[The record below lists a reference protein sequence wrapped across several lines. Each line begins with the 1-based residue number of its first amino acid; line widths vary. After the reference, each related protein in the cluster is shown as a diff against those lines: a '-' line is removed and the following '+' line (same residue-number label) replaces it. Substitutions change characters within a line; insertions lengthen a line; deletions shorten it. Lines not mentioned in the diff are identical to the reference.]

1 MAINVNGFFPGD
13 LKPDTTV
20 AGCIEIFENVWP
32 NPQDTIK
39 ILENTCSSTESGLY
53 WQRASTMGQGVV
65 QTHRTN
71 QLCEITYHAN
81 VDNNPIAQNIHNQFN
96 MLLLATTISYAERY
110 RVPSPL
116 WHEGYQVLKY
126 NSGQEYKAHFDG
138 GSTDVSRQV
147 SCVCYL
153 NDDYQGGELE
163 FPNFKVKI
171 KPEQGMLILFPS
183 SFPYLHIAHP
193 ITQGIKYTLVTWLRD
208 K

>member
-1 MAINVNGFFPGD
+1 MIVKNKIP
-13 LKPDTTV
+13 KISIITV
-20 AGCIEIFENVWP
+20 ALNS
-32 NPQDTIK
+32 NK
-39 ILENTCSSTESGLY
+39 
-53 WQRASTMGQGVV
+53 
-65 QTHRTN
+65 
-71 QLCEITYHAN
+71 
-81 VDNNPIAQNIHNQFN
+81 
-96 MLLLATTISYAERY
+96 TISETINSVKRQK
-110 RVPSPL
+110 
-116 WHEGYQVLKY
+116 YQKNKIEHIVI
-126 NSGQEYKAHFDG
+126 DG